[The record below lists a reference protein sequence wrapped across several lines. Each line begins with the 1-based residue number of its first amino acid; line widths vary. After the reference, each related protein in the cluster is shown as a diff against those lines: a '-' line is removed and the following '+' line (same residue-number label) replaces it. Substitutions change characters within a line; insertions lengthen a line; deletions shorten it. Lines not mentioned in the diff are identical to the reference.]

1 MTKFILTLLMGAG
14 ILYPMHQVAAR
25 EIKEHTE
32 KEFVISGN
40 ASATTLSI
48 YNVFGMVNLEGTR
61 ESNKVIIGIDKTISA
76 DDNEDLLTGSKEFR
90 LGFDQKPD
98 SITVYVASPFDSRPH
113 YRNRNRNNDMDYD
126 FNVDFTV
133 KVPEGINLC
142 IQTVNNGV
150 ISVKNVAG
158 KLYITNVNEEINIIN
173 ACGKT
178 FAHTVNGDVSVTYRV
193 NPTEESS
200 YQTINGDISVSYQPD
215 LAADLSF
222 KSLNGGFF
230 TDFPYAKLLAPVMT
244 KESEKKGGSTIYKL
258 DSKTIVRFGKGGKL
272 FKFET
277 LNGNIYIKKQ
287 S

>member
-1 MTKFILTLLMGAG
+1 MGAG

-25 EIKEHTE
+25 EIKEHSE

-48 YNVFGMVNLEGTR
+48 YNVFGMVSLEGTR

-98 SITVYVASPFDSRPH
+98 SITVFIASPFDSRPH
-113 YRNRNRNNDMDYD
+113 NRNRNRNNDVNYD

-142 IQTVNNGV
+142 IQTVNNGI

-158 KLYITNVNEEINIIN
+158 KLHITNVNEKISIIN
-173 ACGKT
+173 ASGKT
-178 FAHTVNGDVSVTYRV
+178 FAHTVNGDVTVSYRV

-200 YQTINGDISVSYQPD
+200 YKTINGDIRVSYQPD
-215 LAADLSF
+215 LSADLSF
-222 KSLNGGFF
+222 KSLNGEFY
-230 TDFPYAKLLAPVMT
+230 TDFPTATLMTPVMI
-244 KESEKKGGSTIYKL
+244 KESEKKGSSTIYKL
-258 DSKTIVRFGKGGKL
+258 DSKTAVRFGKGGKL